1 MKNNYEEYTF
11 DEFLSDDFFLESTY
25 NPTPETEQF
34 WSKLVDTGKID
45 ADVFARA
52 RQFILELNESNKE
65 VADFVDSR
73 IPFLWERIDETIKEK
88 KRKLYLRSA
97 IAIASIAVVF
107 ILSVVFI
114 KHGNSDMDN
123 GLLTEEVDIRHIA
136 KKSISDEIQL
146 ISSAGELSIPGDSA
160 VVDYSQGENIVV
172 NDKVVDKKSQKLEY
186 IQLVVPY
193 GKRSSVILSDGSQ
206 IWVNAGSR
214 IVYPVSFAK
223 DVREIYV
230 DGEVYADI
238 VSDKDHPFIVKT
250 KEMDVKVL
258 GTQFNVMAYENEKA
272 HSVVLVKGS
281 VEVENRTGKQETVLL
296 KPNQLFY
303 ASAEHR
309 RIENVD
315 VLSYISWKSG
325 YSLFKNERLGVILER
340 LSRYYGISISCDV
353 DIYDL
358 RCSGGLDLK
367 DNISQVLDGICQSVS
382 VKYIKENN
390 KYKFSVNP

>member
-73 IPFLWERIDETIKEK
+73 ISFLWERIDETIKEK

-123 GLLTEEVDIRHIA
+123 GLLKEEVDIRHIA

-390 KYKFSVNP
+390 KYKLSVNP

>member
-25 NPTPETEQF
+25 NPTPETEEF
-34 WSKLVDTGKID
+34 WSKLVDTGIID

-52 RQFILELNESNKE
+52 RQFILELNESNEE

-88 KRKLYLRSA
+88 KRKLYLKSA

-114 KHGNSDMDN
+114 KQGNSDKDN

-340 LSRYYGISISCDV
+340 LSRYYGMSISCDV

-382 VKYIKENN
+382 VKYIKDDN

>member
-136 KKSISDEIQL
+136 KKSISNEIQL

-390 KYKFSVNP
+390 KYKLSVNP

>member
-123 GLLTEEVDIRHIA
+123 GLLKEEVDIRHIA

-390 KYKFSVNP
+390 KYKLSVNP

>member
-390 KYKFSVNP
+390 KYKLSVNP